1 MCCCLVFTM
10 GFGRTF
16 LLALVSSEV
25 REAISMEL
33 RAALSGDG
41 RDQCCVELCHQIVP
55 REEPSPPW
63 HHRCCWVR
71 GSARKLNRDLRGWYV
86 VIGGIFIRKL
96 CYALL
101 LFRLNW
107 SGLWRSYRWM
117 IWWYATFNR
126 VFFWNLPSFGYH
138 ILFSLPFDYHIMM
151 PLPFCCE
158 ELITFS
164 IQISESLLNHL

>member
-1 MCCCLVFTM
+1 MNCDVLLFTM
-10 GFGRTF
+10 DIGLTF
-16 LLALVSSEV
+16 LQALVSSEV
-25 REAISMEL
+25 REAILREL

-41 RDQCCVELCHQIVP
+41 RDQCCVDLRHQIVP
-55 REEPSPPW
+55 REEPSRPR

-86 VIGGIFIRKL
+86 VIGGKL
-96 CYALL
+96 CYALV
-101 LFRLNW
+101 LFGLNLR
-107 SGLWRSYRWM
+107 GLWRSNRWM
-117 IWWYATFNR
+117 IWWYATFSR
-126 VFFWNLPSFGYH
+126 VFFWNFPLFGYH
-138 ILFSLPFDYHIMM
+138 KPFDYHIMI